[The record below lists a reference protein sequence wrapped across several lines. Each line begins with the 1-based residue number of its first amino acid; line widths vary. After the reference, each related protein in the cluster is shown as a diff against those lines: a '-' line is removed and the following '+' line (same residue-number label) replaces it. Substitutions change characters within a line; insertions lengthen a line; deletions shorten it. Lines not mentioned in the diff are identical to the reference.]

1 MRYYGKINYINTES
15 NAISVAKL
23 ISILQTIP
31 NKDMEIYIYDDNAK
45 IRPVV
50 DIAISEDNKNLLICD
65 F

>member
-1 MRYYGKINYINTES
+1 MRYYGKINYIKTGS

-31 NKDMEIYIYDDNAK
+31 NKDMEIYICDDNVE

>member
-1 MRYYGKINYINTES
+1 MYYGKINYINTES

-31 NKDMEIYIYDDNAK
+31 NKDMEIYICDDNTE